1 MLVRMASPEH
11 KAIAEAIGGVLEYL
25 SESALIGVF
34 EGQRR
39 TFDYSCLLKRDLN
52 RPLVAQVLWQH
63 DHGLEKDIRTLLFD
77 SEALVKLYVVRDS
90 ARLRAT
96 LDDVLTS
103 YRDDSSTRQRL
114 LGLKLIF
121 VPPDFDA
128 DDESQR
134 LWLRSYLLS
143 TFSRDL
149 EFGVA
154 FGGFS
159 RHAFDVFVSHQ
170 GPLGLK
176 YAILHEICQ
185 NGLVRNPTFTER
197 LNYRTSGPIREALA
211 MLNAAGLIR
220 KWGTSV
226 CCFPTLRGRFL
237 LDFTRRLLLD
247 VAAGVQW
254 SEQTKRLFRSLGMTS
269 PEFPIDGL
277 HSTIQ
282 KPQSWFGVNLQH
294 AGFCGTQWGRDLL
307 AGIDPAKPVLHSRFM
322 IDQFLSE
329 MAAAKGF
336 SSRFFSEP
344 EYLFSPEDRS

>member
-1 MLVRMASPEH
+1 MASPEH
-11 KAIAEAIGGVLEYL
+11 KAIAEAIGAVLENL
-25 SESALIGVF
+25 SESSLIGVY

-39 TFDYSCLLKRDLN
+39 TYDYSCLLMRDLD

-77 SEALVKLYVVRDS
+77 SHALIKLYVMRDS

-96 LDDVLTS
+96 IDDVLTS
-103 YRDDSSTRQRL
+103 YRDDLTTRERL
-114 LGLKLIF
+114 IGLKLIF

-128 DDESQR
+128 DDETQR

-154 FGGFS
+154 FGGFT
-159 RHAFDVFVSHQ
+159 RHSFDVFVAHQ
-170 GPLGLK
+170 GPVGLK

-185 NGLVRNPTFTER
+185 NGLLRNPEFMER
-197 LNYRTSGPIREALA
+197 LKYRTSGPIREALA
-211 MLNAAGLIR
+211 MLNAAGLVR
-220 KWGTSV
+220 KWDTSA

-247 VAAGVQW
+247 IAAGSEW
-254 SEQTKRLFRSLGMTS
+254 SSQTKRLFRALGMVTS
-269 PEFPIDGL
+269 DFPMDGI
-277 HSTIQ
+277 HSTRR
-282 KPQSWFGVNLQH
+282 KPRGWFGVNLQH
-294 AGFCGTQWGRDLL
+294 ADLCGSQWGRDLL
-307 AGIDPAKPVLHSRFM
+307 AGIDPAKPVLHSRFR
-322 IDQFLSE
+322 IDQFLRE
-329 MAAAKGF
+329 MAIAKGF

-344 EYLFSPEDRS
+344 EYLFSPEDES